1 MKKYLLLLSVVI
13 LSFNSYSQILFEK
26 GYFIDNSNQKI
37 ECLIKNVDWSNNP
50 TSFEYKLSEN
60 SESISSNLKTASEF
74 GIYNV
79 CKYTRR
85 TVKIDISSNKTEELS
100 VEKNPVF
107 AEQELFLKVLV
118 EGKSNLYFYE
128 KANSKR
134 FFFSKD
140 NSDIIQLVYKRFLM
154 SNNII
159 TENNQYKQQLW
170 NDLKCESIQISSLN
184 KLQYIE
190 KSLIDFFIE
199 YNKCNNSDFKDYR
212 SKEKKDQFNL
222 SLRARLNNSSLT
234 MENYT
239 TRSNVDFGNKSSFG
253 FGIEAE
259 FILPFNKNKWAISVE
274 PTYQNFK
281 TDVTQI
287 INYSSG
293 PPDIFN
299 NSINYSSIE
308 IPLSLRH
315 YLFLNNDSKFFIN
328 VSYVLDFPMSSTFIY
343 RNNNPNISAR
353 IIDATMPNIASGIG
367 YKFKNKY
374 SGELRYQSSRNIV
387 SDYINLNSKYSTL
400 SLIFGYSIF

>member
-1 MKKYLLLLSVVI
+1 MKKCHSIVLLLI
-13 LSFNSYSQILFEK
+13 LSYNCYSQILFEK

-37 ECLIKNVDWSNNP
+37 ECLIKNVDWVNNP
-50 TSFEYKLSEN
+50 TSFEYKLDEN
-60 SESISSNLKTASEF
+60 SESISSNLKTAAGF

-79 CKYTRR
+79 CKYIRS

-100 VEKNPVF
+100 VEKNPIF
-107 AEQELFLKVLV
+107 EEQELFLKVLI

-128 KANSKR
+128 KSNSKR

-140 NSDIIQLVYKRFLM
+140 TSDIIQLVHKRYLQ
-154 SNNII
+154 SNNLI

-184 KLQYIE
+184 KLQYTE
-190 KSLIDFFIE
+190 KSLIDLFIE
-199 YNKCNNSDFKDYR
+199 FNKCINSDFKDYR
-212 SKEKKDQFNL
+212 SKEKKDRFNL

-234 MENYT
+234 MENFT
-239 TRSNVDFGNKSSFG
+239 TRSNVDFGSKSSFG

-274 PTYQNFK
+274 PSYQNFK
-281 TDVTQI
+281 SNVTQI
-287 INYSSG
+287 IDYSLG
-293 PPDIFN
+293 PPDIYN
-299 NSINYSSIE
+299 NSISYSSIE
-308 IPLSLRH
+308 ISLGLRH
-315 YLFLNNDSKFFIN
+315 YLFLNNDSKLFIN
-328 VSYVLDFPMSSTFIY
+328 GSYVLDFPMNSTFIY
-343 RNNNPNISAR
+343 RNNNPNSTR
-353 IIDATMPNIASGIG
+353 QIDATMPNLASGIG

-374 SGELRYQSSRNIV
+374 SCELRYQSSRNIV